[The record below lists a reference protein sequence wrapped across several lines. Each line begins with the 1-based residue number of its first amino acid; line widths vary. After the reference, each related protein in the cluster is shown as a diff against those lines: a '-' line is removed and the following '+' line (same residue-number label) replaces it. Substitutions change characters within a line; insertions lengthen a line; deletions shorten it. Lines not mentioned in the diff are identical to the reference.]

1 MQALI
6 AIKNLLQ
13 LKTTEA
19 IVFKD
24 FCGLVDILERMKKQL
39 EDLML
44 DKARREYITDVE
56 GLRKEVELIFQAK
69 LGKVRYYYL
78 LFTSLDL
85 DLIW

>member
-1 MQALI
+1 
-6 AIKNLLQ
+6 
-13 LKTTEA
+13 
-19 IVFKD
+19 
-24 FCGLVDILERMKKQL
+24 
-39 EDLML
+39 ML